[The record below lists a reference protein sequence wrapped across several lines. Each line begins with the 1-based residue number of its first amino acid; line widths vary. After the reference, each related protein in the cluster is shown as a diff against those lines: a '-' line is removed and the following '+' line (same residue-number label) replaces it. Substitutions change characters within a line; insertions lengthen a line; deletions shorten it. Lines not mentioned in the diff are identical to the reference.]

1 MDRLQK
7 HNLNNIKRSFEQKT
21 GMSLAQQ
28 PAYIRRNPL
37 KPALLTAVMSAFCL
51 LLVAF
56 TYPLFSPLDGDALSL
71 SSLYEGNGIVTITV
85 ENRSHKKLEFEP
97 QVRLYHWIT
106 GEEVP
111 VLSDDILFDG
121 TSISPRSTETMTID
135 LSGAYNIEDLEDS
148 MEKDWYYL
156 LLTNY
161 NFVFGQEWKCSV
173 FFGQDTEKIE
183 SPSEPFFSLDPVVLS
198 NIEEELRF
206 YFEDDYVGAFA
217 GNPMNYE
224 YLQKVDEYILR
235 CGKKI
240 VPSVN
245 PGLLVKPIPDGVIL
259 DETYPEEKQYTL
271 AGQNQSIH
279 DAFGKLVGATETE
292 NIQILQAWAPT
303 EKGAE
308 DGAWAVPVMFF
319 ATYEISAIESSEDCA
334 FIHGQIV
341 SFAELEPYKVYTDD
355 FFVCYNVTHLFYTDL
370 RSYVEEIVSMNEA
383 TGIDYYFDEQV
394 YRRIENIYNYYQE
407 NLEITSWNEFL
418 DLRPDCLIERDQTSS
433 ELVRDGLLG
442 YIKSES
448 AIEKIV
454 ISISAEADRKEIYAI
469 EIIPEDPYY
478 YDLANAAE
486 VTAFIQ
492 NLEEG
497 VYVLNIEAWIDSDV
511 MGYQDLSE
519 QVFATGNA
527 TWPGLL

>member
-1 MDRLQK
+1 MDKIQK
-7 HNLNNIKRSFEQKT
+7 HNLNNIKRSFERKT
-21 GMSLAQQ
+21 GTCLTQQ
-28 PAYIRRNPL
+28 PMSTRKNPL
-37 KPALLTAVMSAFCL
+37 KPALVAAATSVFCL

-56 TYPLFSPLDGDALSL
+56 TYPLFSPLEGDALSL
-71 SSLYEGNGIVTITV
+71 HSVYEGDGVVTITV

-97 QVRLYHWIT
+97 QVRLYRWIT

-111 VLSDDILFDG
+111 VLSDDILFEG
-121 TSISPRSTETMTID
+121 TSISPRSTEIMTID

-148 MEKDWYYL
+148 KETEWYYL

-173 FFGQDTEKIE
+173 FFGQETEKME
-183 SPSEPFFSLDPVVLS
+183 SPNEPFFSLDPVVLS

-206 YFEDDYVGAFA
+206 YFEDDYVGIFA

-224 YLQKVDEYILR
+224 YLQTVNEYLLR
-235 CGKKI
+235 CGKRI

-245 PGLLVKPIPDGVIL
+245 PGLMVKPIPDGIIL
-259 DETYPEEKQYTL
+259 DKTYPEEKQYTL

-341 SFAELEPYKVYTDD
+341 SFGELEPYKVYEEKK
-355 FFVCYNVTHLFYTDL
+355 CIYLGHAC
-370 RSYVEEIVSMNEA
+370 SYVAGCGRHSCADLVPAWLCAGQGPSQYHLGA
-383 TGIDYYFDEQV
+383 TVHQTQLSAGNSWYLAGYPQHPLHYF
-394 YRRIENIYNYYQE
+394 NH
-407 NLEITSWNEFL
+407 
-418 DLRPDCLIERDQTSS
+418 
-433 ELVRDGLLG
+433 
-442 YIKSES
+442 
-448 AIEKIV
+448 
-454 ISISAEADRKEIYAI
+454 
-469 EIIPEDPYY
+469 
-478 YDLANAAE
+478 AA
-486 VTAFIQ
+486 VCAAA
-492 NLEEG
+492 G
-497 VYVLNIEAWIDSDV
+497 CGRS
-511 MGYQDLSE
+511 DLSDRICH
-519 QVFATGNA
+519 
-527 TWPGLL
+527 